1 MPAFTAKPHSPALA
15 ALVKS
20 FHYHETDLPFA
31 LERIMPNGQAHL
43 MVNLGENEFRTY
55 DPACAARLQCHTAA
69 VLSGPRAQPA
79 ILDTREQRLL
89 VAVEFRLGAAG
100 QFFSVPMSEV
110 ANRTV
115 SLEDLWAR
123 DGALLRERLLDA
135 PTPAL
140 KFHLLE
146 EALLRHLR
154 PDAHRGPD
162 SGSVLGFDPAIRY
175 AISALEAGL
184 SVLQVAD
191 RLGQSSRTFTRRF
204 SAQVGITPRRFAR
217 VRRLQRV
224 LRAARRT
231 AIPDWSALAVQ
242 HGFTDQP
249 HLVHDFRDLAGITPS
264 AYKPHSPRRNNHVP
278 IAAG

>member
-1 MPAFTAKPHSPALA
+1 
-15 ALVKS
+15 
-20 FHYHETDLPFA
+20 
-31 LERIMPNGQAHL
+31 MPNGQAHL
-43 MVNLGENEFRTY
+43 MVNLGESEFRTY

-79 ILDTREQRLL
+79 ILDTREQCFL
-89 VAVEFRLGAAG
+89 VAVEFRLGAAA
-100 QFFSVPMSEV
+100 QFFTLPMSEV

-123 DGALLRERLLDA
+123 DGALLREGLLDA

-140 KFHLLE
+140 KFRVLE
-146 EALLRHLR
+146 EALLRHLQ
-154 PDAHRGPD
+154 RGP
-162 SGSVLGFDPAIRY
+162 GSDPAIRY
-175 AISALEAGL
+175 AISALEAGQ
-184 SVLQVAD
+184 SVAHVAD

-204 SAQVGITPRRFAR
+204 SAQVGIAPRRFAR
-217 VRRLQRV
+217 VRRLQRI

-231 AIPDWSALAVQ
+231 AAPDWSALAAQ